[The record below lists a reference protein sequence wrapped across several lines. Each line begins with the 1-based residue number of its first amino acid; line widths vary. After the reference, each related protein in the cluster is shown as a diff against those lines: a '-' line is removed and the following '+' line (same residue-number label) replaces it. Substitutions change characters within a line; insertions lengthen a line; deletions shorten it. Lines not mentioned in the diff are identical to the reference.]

1 MIAVMEQFFVPGRLC
16 LFGEHSDWAAAYRT
30 HDPTIAAG
38 WCLVAGTDQGL
49 SVAARR
55 GDRYVEIESVLPTRD
70 RHVVE
75 LRAESGA
82 LDRAARSPHFFRY
95 VAGAAAEMH
104 ARYGVGGLSLQLRS
118 DLPVQ
123 KGLSSSAAVCVATV
137 RAFARAYG
145 LELDAAQ
152 EMEIAYAGERRTGS
166 ECGRMDQVVAHGR
179 NLTALCFDG
188 DGVEV
193 ERFRSGGAL
202 RLLVVDLRRGKD
214 TRRIL
219 RDLNRCYPDAAS
231 ERAHRVRAA
240 LGPRNRE
247 LHHRARAALEA
258 GDAAELGACML
269 EAQRRFDV
277 DVAPASPAL
286 DAPRL
291 REVLAHPAVAELG
304 HGGKGVGSQ
313 GDGCAQIVTRGEGE
327 RKRLALRLQRDL
339 GVGTLPLT
347 LGA

>member
-219 RDLNRCYPDAAS
+219 RDLNRCYPDAA
-231 ERAHRVRAA
+231 
-240 LGPRNRE
+240 
-247 LHHRARAALEA
+247 A

-313 GDGCAQIVTRGEGE
+313 GDGCAQIVTRGEDE